1 MNIISRKDARL
12 RGLSRYFTGNPC
24 KHGHIV
30 ERTTNSS
37 SCIECSKK
45 YVSNWKQTDAGKQ
58 STQQTSRRH
67 GTVYREDT
75 SNAVTIKKHRD
86 NYNNS
91 EHGKATMKQ
100 YNDSKT
106 FEQRKNARL
115 KNRYGIDLIAYENMY
130 EEQTGC
136 CQICNTPHDT
146 LHVDHDHSSGNVR
159 ALLCASCNKGLG
171 MFKDNI
177 EHLQKAIAYLSKHFE
192 IVEE

>member
-1 MNIISRKDARL
+1 M
-12 RGLSRYFTGNPC
+12 
-24 KHGHIV
+24 
-30 ERTTNSS
+30 
-37 SCIECSKK
+37 
-45 YVSNWKQTDAGKQ
+45 
-58 STQQTSRRH
+58 
-67 GTVYREDT
+67 
-75 SNAVTIKKHRD
+75 TIKKHRD

-115 KNRYGIDLIAYENMY
+115 KNRYGIDLMAYENMY
-130 EEQTGC
+130 EEQTGR
-136 CQICNTPHDT
+136 CQICSTPHDT

-177 EHLQKAIAYLSKHFE
+177 EHLQTAIAYLSKHFE
-192 IVEE
+192 IVEK